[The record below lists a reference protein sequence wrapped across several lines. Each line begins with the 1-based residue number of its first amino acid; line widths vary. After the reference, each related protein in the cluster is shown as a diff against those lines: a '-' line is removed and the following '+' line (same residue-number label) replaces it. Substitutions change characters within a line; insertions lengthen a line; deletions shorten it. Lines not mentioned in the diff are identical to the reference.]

1 MSVKRLRRRTPLR
14 FKQIRAISDQVES
27 RIGVSLGLSSSFLEE
42 AHFEGTDLILVDRVP
57 KLMCLSN
64 DSTKIWFP
72 TLRGLLD
79 WEVNCHW
86 AEVDHGAIPFLMN
99 GADCMGCGHS
109 GVRQQ
114 K

>member
-64 DSTKIWFP
+64 DSTKIW
-72 TLRGLLD
+72 LSLI
-79 WEVNCHW
+79 H
-86 AEVDHGAIPFLMN
+86 I
-99 GADCMGCGHS
+99 
-109 GVRQQ
+109 
-114 K
+114 

>member
-72 TLRGLLD
+72 TLRLSLI
-79 WEVNCHW
+79 H
-86 AEVDHGAIPFLMN
+86 I
-99 GADCMGCGHS
+99 
-109 GVRQQ
+109 
-114 K
+114 

>member
-1 MSVKRLRRRTPLR
+1 MHECQAPEKKNPP
-14 FKQIRAISDQVES
+14 QIQTNKAISDQVES

-72 TLRGLLD
+72 TLRGSSI
-79 WEVNCHW
+79 
-86 AEVDHGAIPFLMN
+86 G
-99 GADCMGCGHS
+99 
-109 GVRQQ
+109 R
-114 K
+114 